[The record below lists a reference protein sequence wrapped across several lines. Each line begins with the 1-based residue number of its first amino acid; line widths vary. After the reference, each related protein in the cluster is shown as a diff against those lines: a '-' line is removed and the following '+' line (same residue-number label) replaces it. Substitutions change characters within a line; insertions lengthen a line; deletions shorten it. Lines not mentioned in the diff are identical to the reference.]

1 MSSHLDE
8 VIVLGYRNS
17 LSFDDADTRTLLTLL
32 AFEQV
37 RKRNQLLDLRIVAE
51 ILDQRNIS
59 LAKSAGVDDF
69 VVSDEM
75 TSLFLAQLSER
86 FELGAVFEDL
96 FSKDGCSI
104 DFVQGKTLS
113 ASSAKSF
120 ADIVVTAARN
130 GQTAIG
136 FRRLDTGD
144 VVINPAKSDQLF
156 LNEDDEVLVIAR
168 SVSSSKE
175 R

>member
-1 MSSHLDE
+1 
-8 VIVLGYRNS
+8 
-17 LSFDDADTRTLLTLL
+17 
-32 AFEQV
+32 
-37 RKRNQLLDLRIVAE
+37 
-51 ILDQRNIS
+51 
-59 LAKSAGVDDF
+59 
-69 VVSDEM
+69 
-75 TSLFLAQLSER
+75 
-86 FELGAVFEDL
+86 
-96 FSKDGCSI
+96 
-104 DFVQGKTLS
+104 VQGKTLS